1 MTILPR
7 SVLLFL
13 PDPGYFFWAN
23 SGRFHVIIASEIA
36 AGFLI
41 LALLLW
47 RYPSKLR
54 PFARLST
61 IVAAVSWLSC
71 YALTVW
77 LLVVDPTRSSGD
89 IPLPFPFAQFLGF
102 DIVFLTLF
110 SGVFLVF
117 ALVFAVL
124 EFRKHTIASL
134 LMSVGSVYC
143 FLTLAWLAYYVF
155 D

>member
-1 MTILPR
+1 MP
-7 SVLLFL
+7 FL

-23 SGRFHVIIASEIA
+23 SGRFHSIIAAEVA
-36 AGFLI
+36 LGLLI
-41 LALLLW
+41 LALI
-47 RYPSKLR
+47 LR
-54 PFARLST
+54 RFPRILRDFARAST
-61 IVAAVSWLSC
+61 IVAGAAWVSC

-110 SGVFLVF
+110 GGVFLVF
-117 ALVFAVL
+117 ALAYAVS
-124 EFRKHTIASL
+124 EFRKHTVASL
-134 LMSVGSVYC
+134 LISVGSVYC
-143 FLTLAWLAYYVF
+143 FLTLAWLAFFIF